1 MSDVVVVVAPAAA
14 PVKKGRGAPKKA
26 AAPKTPKAPKVK
38 KPRAPRPKSGGGDH
52 PKVSV
57 MVNGAIKGLAERG
70 GSSLKAI
77 KKYIH
82 DTYKVSGFNL
92 SFLWKFKIFKIFGA
106 ICPFWLNI
114 FHAK

>member
-1 MSDVVVVVAPAAA
+1 MSDVVVVVAPAVA

-52 PKVSV
+52 PKV

-82 DTYKVSGFNL
+82 DTYKVSLFIL
-92 SFLWKFKIFKIFGA
+92 SFIMEMFKTFKI
-106 ICPFWLNI
+106 L
-114 FHAK
+114 